1 MINVIKANG
10 DKEQFSEEKLR
21 NSIKRAGIPQDIQNK
36 VIKHVESKL
45 YENIPTAEV
54 YKHLTDFLGKDQA
67 HFRAKYSLKQAI
79 MDLGPTGYPF
89 EDFVSEI
96 LKAKG
101 YETKVRSILTGR
113 CVNHEIDVIAEKPN
127 SEKLLIEAKFHNTSG
142 IRTDVH
148 VSLYTKARFDDL
160 KEKYKF
166 DRAWIF
172 TNTKITPDALTY
184 ALCVNM
190 GVVSWSYPQDES
202 LRDLIES
209 LSLYPITML
218 TSLSSSQKQILLD
231 NHIVLVKNICK
242 NKESLD
248 LLGIQTD
255 KNDLIIK
262 EANLICKNQ

>member
-1 MINVIKANG
+1 MTNVIKANG
-10 DKEQFSEEKLR
+10 EKEPFSEGKLR
-21 NSIKRAGIPQDIQNK
+21 ASIKRAGIPQSIQDK

-45 YENIPTAEV
+45 YEDIPTAEV
-54 YKHLTDFLGKDQA
+54 YKHLTEYLGKDQS
-67 HFRAKYSLKQAI
+67 HFKAKYSLKQAI

-101 YETKVRSILTGR
+101 YITEVRSILTGK
-113 CVNHEIDVIAEKPN
+113 CVSHEIDVIAEKP
-127 SEKLLIEAKFHNTSG
+127 SFEKILIEAKFHNASG

-190 GVVSWSYPQDES
+190 GVVSWSYPQNES
-202 LRDLIES
+202 LRDLIET
-209 LSLYPITML
+209 LQLYPITML
-218 TSLSSSQKQILLD
+218 TSLSEPQKQILLE

-242 NKESLD
+242 NKDSLD
-248 LLGIQTD
+248 LLGVQTD
-255 KNDLIIK
+255 KINSIIK
-262 EANLICKNQ
+262 EAQLVCGS